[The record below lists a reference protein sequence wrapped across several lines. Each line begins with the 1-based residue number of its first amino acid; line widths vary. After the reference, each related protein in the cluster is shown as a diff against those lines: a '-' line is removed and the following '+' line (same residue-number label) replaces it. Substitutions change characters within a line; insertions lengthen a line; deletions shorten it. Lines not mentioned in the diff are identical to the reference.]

1 MKMLL
6 ILRHGKSPHDG
17 SSDWERPLVPRAREQ
32 DIPHIANF
40 VHKLG
45 LLPQWI
51 LSSDARRARETATVF
66 AAGFTPAP
74 EVVLNRAL
82 YLVDAEDI
90 AAEIRSLPGAVDTA
104 VVVGHNAGLEDFAEW
119 LGGRLPD
126 SLKPGGLCV
135 FRLDLD
141 TWLDLHPG
149 RAIRTA
155 FVNPKELRD

>member
-6 ILRHGKSPHDG
+6 LLRHGKSPHDG
-17 SSDWERPLVPRAREQ
+17 SSDWERPLAPRARKQ
-32 DIPHIANF
+32 DLPHVAEF
-40 VHKLG
+40 VRKLG

-51 LSSDARRARETATVF
+51 LSSDARRARETAETF
-66 AAGFTPAP
+66 AADLDPAP
-74 EVVLNRAL
+74 EVVLTRAL
-82 YLVDAEDI
+82 YLVDAANI
-90 AAEIRSLPGAVDTA
+90 AGEIRSLPESVGTA

-135 FRLDLD
+135 FRLDLE
-141 TWLDLHPG
+141 TWLDLHPA
-149 RAIRTA
+149 RATRTA